1 MDIHVNSFADIHMY
15 MYIHVPVHCNSKIT
29 LEQESILYAEV
40 LQGYIL

>member
-15 MYIHVPVHCNSKIT
+15 IPGTCTGSEIT
-29 LEQESILYAEV
+29 LELESILYAEV